1 MLTQENPTMDYTIS
15 SIYQLAEDEK
25 IRNQI
30 YRREENE
37 LLHKMIMEDQEKAK
51 AEIEEATAKAEAAIA
66 ESKVKDLKIEQLQ
79 AKIQELNS
87 LLEASKNKNV
97 PDIND

>member
-51 AEIEEATAKAEAAIA
+51 VEIEEATAKAKAAIA
-66 ESKVKDLKIEQLQ
+66 ASKAKDLKIEQLQ